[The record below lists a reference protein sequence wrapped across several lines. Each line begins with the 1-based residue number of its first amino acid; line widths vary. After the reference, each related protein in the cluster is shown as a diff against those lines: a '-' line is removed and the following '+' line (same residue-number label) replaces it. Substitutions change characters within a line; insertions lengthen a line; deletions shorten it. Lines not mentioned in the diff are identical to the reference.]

1 MIGPSF
7 EDQLNRLAAE
17 LSRPRRLAIISH
29 LNPDGDAMGSSL
41 ALAEVLRRAGHEVQ
55 VVLPNMPPPFLQW
68 LPGTSQVIA
77 FDREVDKGSDALR
90 NAELVFCLDFNR
102 LDRVGKAE
110 DPLRSAAQ
118 RILIDHHQEPEDMA
132 FIAFSDVSASST
144 CQMVHDV
151 IVGLGLEASMNKEVA
166 TCLYAGI
173 MTDTG
178 GFRFSSTSPHTHR
191 VAAHLLELG
200 AQPHVIHSAI
210 MDEHGL
216 HRMRLLGFMLQEK
229 LQVHEQ
235 LGAATIALSRKDLD
249 LHGFVPGD
257 TEGFV
262 NYGLSIRGV
271 RISAMFLERDD
282 AVKVSVRSQ
291 GGIPADRI
299 MKEHFSGGGHRNA
312 AGGQTR
318 EPMDHAV
325 ARFLEVLP
333 GYLPTE
339 EP

>member
-1 MIGPSF
+1 MTGSSF
-7 EDQLNRLAAE
+7 AEPLRRLSVE
-17 LSRPRRLAIISH
+17 LTSPRRLAIITH

-41 ALAEVLRRAGHEVQ
+41 GLAAVLRKAGHKVQ

-68 LPGTSQVIA
+68 LPGTQDVIA
-77 FDREVDKGSDALR
+77 YDRDAPRGAAALHD
-90 NAELVFCLDFNR
+90 AELVCCLDFNR

-110 DPLRSAAQ
+110 EALRAAGQ

-132 FIAFSDVSASST
+132 FIAFSDVKASST
-144 CQMVHDV
+144 CQLVYDV
-151 IVGLGLEASMNKEVA
+151 ITGLGLQGHIEKDVA

-191 VAAHLLELG
+191 VAAQLLELG
-200 AQPHVIHSAI
+200 VEPHIIHSSI

-216 HRMRLLGFMLQEK
+216 HRMRLLGFMLKER
-229 LQVHEQ
+229 LQVHDD
-235 LGAATIALSRKDLD
+235 LGVAIIALSKDD
-249 LHGFVPGD
+249 LSSHGFVPGD

-271 RISAMFLERDD
+271 SLSALFLERDD
-282 AVKVSVRSQ
+282 VVKLSVRSQ

-318 EPMDHAV
+318 EPMDAAV
-325 ARFLEVLP
+325 ARFLQVLP
-333 GYLPTE
+333 DYLSVAKA
-339 EP
+339 